1 MIDERSKGLGFALSA
16 FLLWGLAPVF
26 FKLLAEVDSF
36 EVLAHRV
43 IWSFLIL
50 ALVLQ
55 WRGRWHLVWSLDRAI
70 VKRLFWTSV
79 FVSSNWLVFIWA
91 VAQGRVLETS
101 LGYFINPL
109 ISVLFGMLFLSE
121 RLRTGQWLALILALC
136 GVLNQV
142 VLVGYL
148 PWVALALALSFAT
161 YGLLRKRIDID
172 PVTGLF
178 VETALLLPFA
188 ALYLLWLGIH
198 DSLSFNLDES
208 WLALVLAG
216 SGLMT
221 TIPLLLFAAGAQ
233 RLTLTVMG
241 LVQYI
246 TPSITFFLAVFLYK
260 EAFQLEQLTTFVLIW
275 SGLAVFTIEGWRQRR
290 RINQGSV
297 A

>member
-26 FKLLAEVDSF
+26 FKLLADVDSF

-121 RLRTGQWLALILALC
+121 RLRTGQWVALILALC

-188 ALYLLWLGIH
+188 ALYLLWLGIR
-198 DSLSFNLDES
+198 DSLSFNLDEP

>member
-26 FKLLAEVDSF
+26 FKLLADVDSF

-121 RLRTGQWLALILALC
+121 RLRTGQWVALILALC

-148 PWVALALALSFAT
+148 PWVALALALSFAI

-172 PVTGLF
+172 PMTGLF

-198 DSLSFNLDES
+198 DSLSFNLDAP

-290 RINQGSV
+290 RIKQGSV